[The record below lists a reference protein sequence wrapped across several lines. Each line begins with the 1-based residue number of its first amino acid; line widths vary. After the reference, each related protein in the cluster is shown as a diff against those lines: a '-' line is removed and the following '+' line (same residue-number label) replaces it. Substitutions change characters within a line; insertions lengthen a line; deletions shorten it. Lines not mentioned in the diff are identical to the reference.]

1 MAAKDKVIKELTQE
15 LFAQLQTKVKIEIE
29 EQEQTFIIRLT
40 TDEPGILIGYHGQSL
55 VAIQQILTLMAFK
68 KFGEWVRLLV
78 DVGDYREKRKE
89 SLEQMAKSLAQKVK
103 LSGQSQV
110 FPPMSSFERRIIHLV
125 LAEDNE
131 VKTVSEGEGDQR
143 HVVLK
148 PKS

>member
-1 MAAKDKVIKELTQE
+1 
-15 LFAQLQTKVKIEIE
+15 
-29 EQEQTFIIRLT
+29 
-40 TDEPGILIGYHGQSL
+40 DEPGILIGYHGQSL